1 MVNKK
6 LIASFLSIQMITSV
20 ALGGIMPVSAAKAS
34 VDVSIDTS
42 ADRTSISPYIYGVN
56 QDHKGDT
63 ITARRLGGNRMTAYN
78 WENNAS
84 NAGSDYINS
93 SDNYM
98 AEYVGVP
105 KADYDKPGAVA
116 TVFHDQSLEK
126 NVPYTL
132 MTLQAAGYVSADKNG
147 EVKEA
152 DKAPSAR
159 WKEVKPAKNAEFSLT
174 PDLTDD
180 YVYMDEFVNFLVN
193 KYGSAKTETGIKG
206 YSIDNEPALWAH
218 THSRVHGDPVGC
230 EELVDKSAELSKAV
244 KNVDPDA
251 EIFGPALYGFAAY
264 LSLQDAPD
272 WKDGF
277 SNSYTWF
284 IDYYLDQMKKK
295 SEEEG
300 KRLLDVFDVHYYP
313 EAKGDGKRITFGEDP
328 TNIECNKARL
338 QAPRTLWQESYR
350 EDSWLSEPWF
360 DDYHPIIPR
369 IQESINEYYPGTKLA
384 ITEYDFGAGE
394 NITGGIAQ
402 ADVLGIFGKY
412 GVYFGSYWGDGN
424 KPYITSG
431 FNLYTNYDGKGS
443 QYGDTNVKCEVSD
456 VEVAS
461 AYSSVVKDED
471 GKLHIILLNKNYE
484 NSTTFNLSIKGDT
497 QYKSGKAW
505 GFDRTSSDITER
517 QAIKGIKD
525 NKFTYTLPALSAYHL
540 VLDTTE
546 NTDTDIKYGDVNKDG
561 SINAVDFAV
570 LRQYLLGFIETI
582 NPEADTNADGTINAI
597 DFSILRSYL
606 LEIIVDLPYT
616 STEENEEPV
625 AAFTVSTDATV
636 TDENITFDASE
647 STDSDGTIS
656 YFAWDFGDGTEG
668 SGKVTKHKYAKAGT
682 YTAKLIVTDNTGA
695 NSEAVTKTITITT
708 ATGDNSV
715 FGFEDTTEGFAAY
728 GEKGTTGVASATTDK
743 AFKGTGALK
752 IDVSGVDG
760 GMVSVNIDGKSIVPA
775 GAKVTFR
782 VWIPSGAPLSEIQG
796 FVMPHDPSWD
806 VIKWN
811 GAWGGYEYM
820 KKDAW
825 NELTL
830 TMPEDTDMSLMQQV
844 GVQFKTNDT
853 GDFTVYID
861 SIDW

>member
-1 MVNKK
+1 MNKK
-6 LIASFLSIQMITSV
+6 LIASFISFQMVTCSV
-20 ALGGIMPVSAAKAS
+20 LGSIMPVSAAQTS
-34 VDVSIDTS
+34 VDVSIDTE
-42 ADRTSISPYIYGVN
+42 ADRISISPYIYGVN
-56 QDHKGDT
+56 QDHAGET

-116 TVFHDQSLEK
+116 SVFHDQSIAK
-126 NVPYTL
+126 KVPYTL

-159 WKEVKPAKNAEFSLT
+159 WKEVKPAKNADFSLT

-180 YVYMDEFVNFLVN
+180 YVYMDEYVNFLVD
-193 KYGSAKTETGIKG
+193 KYGTAKTATGIKG
-206 YSIDNEPALWAH
+206 YSIDNEPALWAN

-230 EELVDKSAELSKAV
+230 EELVDKSVELSKAV

-272 WKDGF
+272 WKAGLKNDY
-277 SNSYTWF
+277 NWF
-284 IDYYLDQMKKK
+284 IDYYLEQMKKK
-295 SEEEG
+295 SDEED
-300 KRLLDVFDVHYYP
+300 KRLLDVFDIHYYP
-313 EAKGDGKRITFGEDP
+313 EAKGGGKRITFGEDP

-350 EDSWLSEPWF
+350 EDSWLSESGF
-360 DDYHPIIPR
+360 DKYHPIIPK
-369 IQESINEYYPGTKLA
+369 IQESIKKYYPGTKLA
-384 ITEYDFGAGE
+384 FTEYDFGAGE

-402 ADVLGIFGKY
+402 ADVLGVFGKND
-412 GVYFGSYWGDGN
+412 VYFATYWGDGK

-456 VEVAS
+456 VETAS
-461 AYSSVVKDED
+461 AYSSVMKTDD
-471 GKLHIILLNKNYE
+471 GKLHVILLNKNYD
-484 NSTTFNLSIKGDT
+484 NSTTFNLSINSST

-505 GFDRTSSDITER
+505 GFDRTSSNITER
-517 QAIKGIKD
+517 QAVKGITD

-540 VLDTTE
+540 ILDTTG
-546 NTDTDIKYGDVNKDG
+546 NTTNPDIKFGDVNKDDA
-561 SINAVDFAV
+561 INAVDFAL
-570 LRQYLLGFIETI
+570 LRKYLLGYSDTI
-582 NPEADTNADGTINAI
+582 NPEADTNADGNINAI
-597 DFSILRSYL
+597 DFSILRGYIL
-606 LEIIVDLPYT
+606 GIIEELPYT
-616 STEENEEPV
+616 TAIENKEPV
-625 AAFTVSTDATV
+625 AAFTASTLETV
-636 TDENITFDASE
+636 TDEDISFDAST
-647 STDSDGTIS
+647 STDSDGSIS
-656 YFAWDFGDGTEG
+656 YYAWDFGDGTEG
-668 SGKVTKHKYAKAGT
+668 SGKTTKHKYAKAGT
-682 YTAKLIVTDNTGA
+682 YTAKLIVTDDVGA
-695 NSEAVTKTITITT
+695 NSSAVTKTITITS
-708 ATGDNSV
+708 ATGDNSE
-715 FGFEDTTEGFAAY
+715 FGFEGSAEGFGAY
-728 GEKGTTGVASATTDK
+728 GEKGTTGEASATTDK
-743 AFKGTGALK
+743 AFKGEGALK
-752 IDVSGVDG
+752 IDVSAADG

-775 GAKVTFR
+775 GSKVTFR

-796 FVMPHDPSWD
+796 FVMPHDPAWD
-806 VIKWN
+806 VVKWN

-830 TMPEDTDMSLMQQV
+830 TLPEDTDMTLMQQV
-844 GVQFKTNDT
+844 GVQFKTN
-853 GDFTVYID
+853 GEAEFSVYID